1 MRKLLF
7 TMCLAA
13 LTAACGAE
21 DDDEADTVQ
30 PTLASIQKNVF
41 DKSCSSSSCH
51 GEAKQG
57 GLDLRPGASYA
68 GLVDVEADKTAAKD
82 AGLVLVKPGDPD
94 KSFLVVKLGTV
105 PSGMGARMPQG
116 GKPLDAATIT
126 AIRNWIANG
135 AEQ

>member
-7 TMCLAA
+7 VMCLAA
-13 LTAACGAE
+13 ATAACGSE
-21 DDDEADTVQ
+21 DEADEAKVQ

-51 GEAKQG
+51 GESKQG
-57 GLDLRPGASYA
+57 GLDLRAGASYA
-68 GLVDVEADKTAAKD
+68 ALIDVEPDKAAAKD
-82 AGLVLVKPGDPD
+82 AGLVRVKPGDPD

-116 GKPLDAATIT
+116 GRPLDSATIQ
-126 AIRNWIANG
+126 AIRDWIANG
-135 AEQ
+135 AQQ

>member
-1 MRKLLF
+1 MRTLLF
-7 TMCLAA
+7 TICLAA
-13 LTAACGAE
+13 LTAACGTE
-21 DDDEADTVQ
+21 EDDEADAVQ

-57 GLDLRPGASYA
+57 GLDLRAGASYA
-68 GLVDVEADKTAAKD
+68 GLVNVEPDKAAAKD
-82 AGLVLVKPGDPD
+82 AGLLRVKPGDPD

-116 GKPLDAATIT
+116 GKPLDAATIN
-126 AIRNWIANG
+126 AVKNWIANG

>member
-13 LTAACGAE
+13 LTAACGSE
-21 DDDEADTVQ
+21 DDDEAETVQ

-57 GLDLRPGASYA
+57 GLDLRSGASYA
-68 GLVDVEADKTAAKD
+68 ELVNVDPDKAAAKD
-82 AGLVLVKPGDPD
+82 AGLKLVTPGDPD
-94 KSFLVVKLGTV
+94 KSFIVVKLGTV

-116 GKPLDAATIT
+116 GRPLDASTIQ
-126 AIRNWIANG
+126 AIKDWIANG
-135 AEQ
+135 AQQ